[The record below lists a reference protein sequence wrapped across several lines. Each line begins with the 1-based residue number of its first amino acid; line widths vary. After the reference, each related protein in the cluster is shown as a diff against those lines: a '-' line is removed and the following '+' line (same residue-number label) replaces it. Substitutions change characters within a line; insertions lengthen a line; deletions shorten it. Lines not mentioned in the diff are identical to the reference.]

1 MTPNLEDYEPTSK
14 DLFTRLEKLR
24 LENDSLLAL
33 NEKLRSKIKEISQ
46 ANNNNIFLSSAKGEF
61 ESVNDDILSTNQRF
75 ATINKQLIL
84 FNEQISRKKQP
95 QQQQQQQHRIIAHEL
110 RTLTHAILW
119 YSEMLQIDY
128 EQDSNNSDEGSEN
141 IRSKKR
147 ILHVIARSANELQKL
162 INEILDDASTTQTS
176 TNAKVSVNSC

>member
-14 DLFTRLEKLR
+14 DLFSRLEKLR

-46 ANNNNIFLSSAKGEF
+46 ANNNIFLSSAKGEF

-84 FNEQISRKKQP
+84 FNEQNSRKNS
-95 QQQQQQQHRIIAHEL
+95 L
-110 RTLTHAILW
+110 
-119 YSEMLQIDY
+119 
-128 EQDSNNSDEGSEN
+128 SNNN
-141 IRSKKR
+141 IG
-147 ILHVIARSANELQKL
+147 
-162 INEILDDASTTQTS
+162 
-176 TNAKVSVNSC
+176 